1 MRLSHAAYGLA
12 ILAALA
18 ATVILS
24 STALADGEVT
34 TELVADPVEA
44 TVGQVVVLTVSV
56 THPEGYEVGRVDL
69 PETWGP
75 FEIRS
80 QSAPQTVGNGD
91 GTETTTQTIEAALF
105 STGEFTTPELSVPIR
120 DPQGQTFGGSVQPV
134 SITVVSV
141 LADGDEELQ
150 DIRPQASL
158 PLPPIWPWIL
168 GTALVMVAAGVAGWL
183 VYRRMR
189 SKPVEASVPEAVVDP
204 RSAYEIAMDELAE
217 IEGMRLPDRGRFKEH
232 YTLASDAL
240 RRFLYGEHGVPAIDR
255 TTDEIRHGLTWTPV
269 DDEHARMVV
278 GTLHEC
284 DLVKFARYGPEI
296 GEARGLVGG
305 VRHVVE
311 LTRAPPPVEAGSDVA
326 APDGEE
332 APE

>member
-1 MRLSHAAYGLA
+1 MKLNRAAYGLA
-12 ILAALA
+12 IVAAFTATIILA
-18 ATVILS
+18 
-24 STALADGEVT
+24 STALAEGEVT
-34 TELVADPVEA
+34 TELVVDPVEA

-56 THPEGYEVGRVDL
+56 THPEGYEVDQVDL
-69 PETWGP
+69 PEAWGP

-80 QSAPQTVGNGD
+80 QSSPQTVGNGD
-91 GTETTTQTIEAALF
+91 GTEMTTQTIEAALF
-105 STGEFTTPELSVPIR
+105 STGEFTTPDLSVPIR
-120 DPQGQTFGGSVQPV
+120 DAQGQTFGGSVQPV
-134 SITVVSV
+134 SVVVVSV

-158 PLPPIWPWIL
+158 PLPPVWPWIL
-168 GTALVMVAAGVAGWL
+168 GVTLVVVAAAVAGWL

-189 SKPVEASVPEAVVDP
+189 SKPVEAPVPKAVVDL

-217 IEGMRLPDRGRFKEH
+217 IEEMRLPDRGRFKEH
-232 YTLASDAL
+232 YTMASDTL

-278 GTLHEC
+278 GTLREC

-296 GEARGLVGG
+296 EEARGLVGG
-305 VRHVVE
+305 VRHMVE
-311 LTRAPPPVEAGSDVA
+311 LTRALPPAEADSDIA

-332 APE
+332 PE